1 MKNSLGD
8 SKNPYLLQHKD
19 NPINW
24 FEWSEEPFEIAKI
37 ANLPVFLSIG
47 YSTCHWC
54 HVMAHET
61 FEDDEV
67 ANVLNRNFISIKLD
81 REERPDIDNI
91 YMTVCQ
97 MLTGSGGWP
106 LTLFLTPDKKPF
118 FAGTY
123 FPKTSNYGR
132 IGFLQ
137 LINKITDL
145 WNNSYFEVIESSNN
159 ITKML
164 EEDSFVE
171 NIDSEE
177 LNLSALKLF
186 NGLTDKFDEYYGGFG
201 TRPKFPTPQN
211 LVFLYHY
218 YKNTNNTKAFYMLEK
233 TTSEMLKGGIYDQVG
248 GGLHR
253 YSTDEKWLLPHFEKM
268 LYDNACFLNILALV
282 YKETKKEEYFIFIK
296 KTLNYLDSKLSD
308 GTKKYY
314 FSSED
319 ADSEGKEGIFYTW
332 TKREILELEIENSS
346 LFISLYNIVEEGN
359 FIHENHKAPDGT
371 NIPYRTKSFKEFAE
385 SNNLDYEKFFFNIE
399 NSLSILN
406 RKREERVKPQLDI
419 KVLTDWNSILI
430 KSKVELSIALSDNE
444 LLNEAITIEKF
455 IFENMYLNGKLFHRY
470 LDGEIA
476 VTGILDDYSFYLTA
490 LIALYKSTFEISY
503 LIKAIELEK
512 IINNEFYENGNYYTS
527 SKENIDLIV
536 RSKDNFDNAIQS
548 GSNNMFDNL
557 MELYLLTSQYH
568 YKEKADSYI
577 SLNKSKIANYPSAF
591 AHLIAMQEKF
601 KFDNSV
607 LVIAN
612 RDIDE
617 EILDVLKKS
626 GVNRAVVASKNL
638 SVYSDYL
645 ISEVPTYF
653 VCGNFTCSQ
662 PIFDLNE
669 LINKL

>member
-1 MKNSLGD
+1 LKNSLGN

-24 FEWSEEPFEIAKI
+24 FEWSEEPFEIAKK

-164 EEDSFVE
+164 EEDNLVE
-171 NIDSEE
+171 NLDSEE